1 MIVERLT
8 RFDNIYDGYNCNVNG
23 YDCCSEEECINCK
36 HFHDV
41 LDRLG
46 AYEDSGLDP
55 KTVQKVAINT
65 FFFRATI
72 IAIDVTVITIINII
86 KPS

>member
-41 LDRLG
+41 LEKLG
-46 AYEDSGLDP
+46 EYEDSGLDP
-55 KTVQKVAINT
+55 KTVQKVAE
-65 FFFRATI
+65 FMKLFPQLSE
-72 IAIDVTVITIINII
+72 
-86 KPS
+86 KYLKGE